1 MRSSIGTKALTTVLG
16 VSLVGVASYLVYLLF
31 KNDDED
37 DDYLSTLP
45 KTSRFKTIEI
55 RVEKEM
61 VRALIGR
68 NGKTIKQIEEQSNTK
83 INFKSCDSEIP
94 DRLCVIKGSLEGCN
108 IAENLIQE
116 FIASQPVVEVSDMW
130 VMQNFVGKIIGRCGE
145 QIMEISSLSGA
156 KIHFTDDDRSSP
168 KRRLTIKGTK
178 EQISLAKSY
187 IEDIIKQCE
196 IKQQRLDASLA
207 KREPRLPP
215 KNLESAKLAKEAPKA
230 ERISSIPGQPDSQ
243 FDVYVSAM
251 VDPSHFWLQI
261 VGPKATE
268 LDQLVEDMT
277 EYYSKPENREFH
289 VLDKVNVGDLVAAL
303 FKYDNKWYRAEV
315 LKIIESN
322 TSEPEAELYY
332 VDYGDTDIVPCKDTY
347 EIRTDF
353 LQLHFQAIEC
363 YLSRVDPIGAT
374 WSEEAVDK
382 FEEWTHVAQWKKL
395 SAKIN
400 GYTEREKTRAKREGS
415 PVPGIDLF
423 DVNNERDL
431 DIAGELVKH
440 GYAVFNKEN
449 DLKLSSSRTTSTS
462 NVSVES
468 M

>member
-1 MRSSIGTKALTTVLG
+1 MHTCPSRSSIGTKALTTVLG

-83 INFKSCDSEIP
+83 INFKSYDSEIP

-168 KRRLTIKGTK
+168 KRRLTIKGTWMIRRNCDYCMFLFFLGTK

-230 ERISSIPGQPDSQ
+230 ERISSIPG
-243 FDVYVSAM
+243 
-251 VDPSHFWLQI
+251 
-261 VGPKATE
+261 
-268 LDQLVEDMT
+268 LV
-277 EYYSKPENREFH
+277 R
-289 VLDKVNVGDLVAAL
+289 V
-303 FKYDNKWYRAEV
+303 
-315 LKIIESN
+315 KI
-322 TSEPEAELYY
+322 
-332 VDYGDTDIVPCKDTY
+332 
-347 EIRTDF
+347 
-353 LQLHFQAIEC
+353 
-363 YLSRVDPIGAT
+363 
-374 WSEEAVDK
+374 
-382 FEEWTHVAQWKKL
+382 
-395 SAKIN
+395 KI
-400 GYTEREKTRAKREGS
+400 
-415 PVPGIDLF
+415 
-423 DVNNERDL
+423 
-431 DIAGELVKH
+431 
-440 GYAVFNKEN
+440 
-449 DLKLSSSRTTSTS
+449 
-462 NVSVES
+462 
-468 M
+468 

>member
-1 MRSSIGTKALTTVLG
+1 MRSSVGTKTLTTLLG

-37 DDYLSTLP
+37 DDYMSTLP
-45 KTSRFKTIEI
+45 KTSRFKVIELRI
-55 RVEKEM
+55 QKEM
-61 VRALIGR
+61 VRLLIGR
-68 NGKTIKQIEEQSNTK
+68 NGKTIKQIEQQSSTK
-83 INFKSCDSEIP
+83 INFKSYDP
-94 DRLCVIKGSLEGCN
+94 DVADRVCVIKGSLEGCN

-116 FIASQPVVEVSDMW
+116 FIASQPVLEVCDMW
-130 VMQNFVGKIIGRCGE
+130 VPQSFVGKIIGRCGE

-156 KIHFTDDDRSSP
+156 KINFTDDDRSAP
-168 KRRLTIKGTK
+168 TRRLVIKGTK
-178 EQISLAKSY
+178 EQILVAKSY
-187 IEDIIKQCE
+187 IEDVIKQCE
-196 IKQQRLDASLA
+196 VNQQRLNASLA
-207 KREPRLPP
+207 KREPRLPLKNPDSP
-215 KNLESAKLAKEAPKA
+215 KTPKETPKV
-230 ERISSIPGQPDSQ
+230 EKISSMPGQPDSQ

-268 LDQLVEDMT
+268 LDQLVDDMT
-277 EYYSKPENREFH
+277 EYYNKPDNREFH
-289 VLDKVNVGDLVAAL
+289 VLDKVEVGDLVAAL

-332 VDYGDTDIVPCKDTY
+332 VDYGDTDVVPCKDTY

-363 YLSRVDPIGAT
+363 YLSRIDPIGAT

-415 PVPGIDLF
+415 PVPGVDLF
-423 DVNNERDL
+423 DVTNERDL
-431 DIAGELVKH
+431 DIAEELVKH
-440 GYAVFNKEN
+440 GFAVFKKEN
-449 DLKLSSSRTTSTS
+449 ELRLSTSRTTSTS
-462 NVSVES
+462 NISVES
-468 M
+468 I

>member
-1 MRSSIGTKALTTVLG
+1 
-16 VSLVGVASYLVYLLF
+16 
-31 KNDDED
+31 
-37 DDYLSTLP
+37 
-45 KTSRFKTIEI
+45 
-55 RVEKEM
+55 
-61 VRALIGR
+61 
-68 NGKTIKQIEEQSNTK
+68 
-83 INFKSCDSEIP
+83 
-94 DRLCVIKGSLEGCN
+94 
-108 IAENLIQE
+108 
-116 FIASQPVVEVSDMW
+116 
-130 VMQNFVGKIIGRCGE
+130 MQNFVGRIIGRCGE
-145 QIMEISSLSGA
+145 QITEISSLSGA
-156 KIHFTDDDRSSP
+156 KIHFADDDRSAP
-168 KRRLTIKGTK
+168 KRRLLIKGTK
-178 EQISLAKSY
+178 KQISLAKSY

-196 IKQQRLDASLA
+196 INQQRLDASLA

-215 KNLESAKLAKEAPKA
+215 KNLESPKLAKEAPKA
-230 ERISSIPGQPDSQ
+230 EKISSIPGQPDSQ

-277 EYYSKPENREFH
+277 EYYGKPENREFH
-289 VLDKVNVGDLVAAL
+289 VLDTVNVGT
-303 FKYDNKWYRAEV
+303 AEV

-449 DLKLSSSRTTSTS
+449 ELRLSSSRTTSTS

-468 M
+468 V

>member
-1 MRSSIGTKALTTVLG
+1 MKSSIGTKALTTLLG

-31 KNDDED
+31 KNDEED

-45 KTSRFKTIEI
+45 KTSRFKV
-55 RVEKEM
+55 VELRIQNEM
-61 VRALIGR
+61 VRMLIGR
-68 NGKTIKQIEEQSNTK
+68 NGNTIKQIEEQSNTK
-83 INFKSCDSEIP
+83 INFKSYDPNVAERVCII
-94 DRLCVIKGSLEGCN
+94 RGSLDGCN

-116 FIASQPVVEVSDMW
+116 FIASQPVLEIFDMW
-130 VMQNFVGKIIGRCGE
+130 VPQHFVGKIIGRCGE
-145 QIMEISSLSGA
+145 QIMQISSLSGA
-156 KIHFTDDDRSSP
+156 KIQFLDDDRSAP
-168 KRRLTIKGTK
+168 TRRLCIKGTK
-178 EQISLAKSY
+178 EQTLVAKSY
-187 IEDIIKQCE
+187 IEDIVKKCE
-196 IKQQRLDASLA
+196 VNQQKLNASLA

-215 KNLESAKLAKEAPKA
+215 KNLDAPKVAKEIPKV
-230 ERISSIPGQPDSQ
+230 ERISPVPGQPDSQ

-277 EYYSKPENREFH
+277 EYYNKPENREFH
-289 VLDKVNVGDLVAAL
+289 VLEKVEVGDLVAAL

-315 LKIIESN
+315 LRIIESN

-332 VDYGDTDIVPCKDTY
+332 VDYGDTDVVPCKDTY
-347 EIRTDF
+347 EVRTDF

-363 YLSRVDPIGAT
+363 YLSRIDPIGTT
-374 WSEEAVDK
+374 WSEAAVDK
-382 FEEWTHVAQWKKL
+382 FEEWTHVAQWKRL

-415 PVPGIDLF
+415 PVPGVDLF
-423 DVNNERDL
+423 DVSNERDV
-431 DIAGELVKH
+431 DIAEELVKH
-440 GYAVFNKEN
+440 GFAVFKKEN
-449 DLKLSSSRTTSTS
+449 ELRLSTSRTTSTS
-462 NVSVES
+462 NISVES